1 MAEKKGLP
9 TRETKVLQK
18 ELKILQKEIDINGI
32 KLSYKD
38 NGVKGDPIVF
48 LHRSSLSSDT
58 FKNQFAAK
66 EFQKY
71 RLLAPDMP
79 GHGNSKPPR
88 EPDIFYSIEALTQI
102 IVNWIEHL
110 DLKNALMVGHSTG
123 GHILMSAWLQIS
135 SRARGLII
143 FGAPPFSADKNP
155 DDSHYGHPSYAL
167 TQQGKLNKDEIEN
180 LAKLF
185 VKKDGQVDPVI
196 IDSIKK
202 SDPAMRPIISQSIS
216 ELSSFDTES
225 ENIKQLTQPIAILQ
239 GRYDKILKRTYFD
252 RLEIP
257 KLWRKKV
264 QLIDNSGHC
273 PQLENPEQFNQ
284 MIQQF
289 IIDQV
294 I

>member
-1 MAEKKGLP
+1 MAEKTGLP
-9 TRETKVLQK
+9 TQETKTLQK
-18 ELKILQKEIDINGI
+18 EVKILQKEIDVNGI

-38 NGVKGDPIVF
+38 NDVKGDTIVF
-48 LHRSSLSSDT
+48 LHRSSLSSDS
-58 FKNQFAAK
+58 FKNQFVAK

-79 GHGNSKPPR
+79 GHGNSKIAN
-88 EPDIFYSIEALTQI
+88 EPEIFYRLEALTQI
-102 IVNWIEHL
+102 IVNWIEK
-110 DLKNALMVGHSTG
+110 LKLSNVLFIGHSTG
-123 GHILMSAWLQIS
+123 AHILMSAWPQIS
-135 SRARGLII
+135 NLAKGLIV
-143 FGAPPFSADKNP
+143 FGAPPFSKDKILE
-155 DDSHYGHPSYAL
+155 DSHYGHPSYAL

-196 IDSIKK
+196 VDSIKK
-202 SDPAMRPIISQSIS
+202 SDPAMRPIISQSIA
-216 ELSSFDTES
+216 ELSVFDTES

-264 QLIDNSGHC
+264 QLIDNAGHC

-284 MIQQF
+284 MVQQF
-289 IIDQV
+289 IIDQ
-294 I
+294 II